1 MKKFVVIV
9 LDLEDEKKMKDLCFQ
24 IERLLLKSEFARSA
38 YYKFENEENR
48 DRLKYIIDNPNEF
61 KEFSHVY

>member
-1 MKKFVVIV
+1 M
-9 LDLEDEKKMKDLCFQ
+9 LQ

-48 DRLKYIIDNPNEF
+48 DILKYIIDNPNEF

>member
-24 IERLLLKSEFARSA
+24 IERLLLKSEFTKSA

-48 DRLKYIIDNPNEF
+48 DILKYIIDNPNEF
-61 KEFSHVY
+61 KESFVRL